1 MKIQTRINRIIYGA
15 LMTAPLIAVASSCLY
30 ATFNENAT
38 ETQVAEYNTYETN
51 YIDYGNAPKNDIIN
65 GNVYK
70 INLNDTYQ
78 TELIQKL
85 YVECAFVYAN
95 SQWYYYT
102 QDNLY
107 CTVLQYKTSYS
118 RVVFSV
124 MQELPTA
131 NRSLGTF
138 HNGSLV
144 AESLFIVPNESTDRS
159 FLVSTGNFIQQ
170 SDITSFNLKGVTGF
184 SAVNVY
190 YYAIDNLT
198 AQKTFNWAKNN
209 DIFDVY
215 SSFVGY
221 FGLTDDFYPML
232 LSYWT
237 TISLVWFGYEV
248 LTFMVN
254 FARNCIYK
262 FEDKGG
268 TF

>member
-38 ETQVAEYNTYETN
+38 ETAVAEYYTFETN
-51 YIDYGNAPKNDIIN
+51 YIDYDNAPKNDIIN

-70 INLNDTYQ
+70 INLNDTNK
-78 TELIQKL
+78 TDITSKL
-85 YVECAFVYAN
+85 YVDCAFVYAK
-95 SQWYYYT
+95 SQWYCYT
-102 QDNLY
+102 QGTLY
-107 CTVLQYKTSYS
+107 LTVLTYKTNYNGI
-118 RVVFSV
+118 VFSIS
-124 MQELPTA
+124 QEFDEG
-131 NRSLGTF
+131 NRAIGSFVNALKADSLY
-138 HNGSLV
+138 
-144 AESLFIVPNESTDRS
+144 IVPNESTDRS
-159 FLVSTGNFIQQ
+159 ILVSTGDFIYE

>member
-1 MKIQTRINRIIYGA
+1 MKIYNKVNNCIYGA
-15 LMTAPLIAVASSCLY
+15 LMVAPLVAVLSSCAY
-30 ATFNENAT
+30 SIFNENAT

-159 FLVSTGNFIQQ
+159 FLVSSGNFIKE
-170 SDITSFNLKGVTGF
+170 SDITTFNLKGVTGF
-184 SAVNVY
+184 SAVNTY
-190 YYAIDNLT
+190 YYAIDKV
-198 AQKTFNWAKNN
+198 QEECIFNWAKNN
-209 DIFDVY
+209 DIYNVFQPFTTY
-215 SSFVGY
+215 L
-221 FGLTDDFYPML
+221 GLDNEFYPML

-237 TISLVWFGYEV
+237 TISLIWFGYEV
-248 LTFMVN
+248 ITFMVT
-254 FARNCIYK
+254 FARNCINK
-262 FEDKGG
+262 FEDKAGG
-268 TF
+268 F